1 MIILGIDP
9 GMSTGWAVVADGRL
23 VILGQREVG
32 ARHRHWATLAGIL
45 RGLITEYSPD
55 AIAWEEPV
63 ARGIAGASLNRA
75 LGVIELVAQES
86 GLPYA
91 SVNPMTLKKH
101 TTGKGSA
108 TKDEMRQA
116 VTERVGFE
124 LSAGSDA
131 IDAAAVALY
140 AETAFAWT

>member
-23 VILGQREVG
+23 VILGQRELG

-91 SVNPMTLKKH
+91 SVNPMTLKKA
-101 TTGKGSA
+101 TVGTGTAS
-108 TKDEMRQA
+108 KDQMRQA
-116 VTERVGFE
+116 IVERVGFE
-124 LSAGSDA
+124 LPPGSDA
-131 IDAAAVALY
+131 IDAVAVALY
-140 AETAFAWT
+140 AVDGFEWE

>member
-9 GMSTGWAVVADGRL
+9 GMSTGWAIVADGR
-23 VILGQREVG
+23 VVMLGQRELG
-32 ARHRHWATLAGIL
+32 ARHCHWATLAGIL

-91 SVNPMTLKKH
+91 SVNPMTLKKF
-101 TTGKGSA
+101 TAGKGSA
-108 TKDEMRQA
+108 TKEEMRQA
-116 VTERVGFE
+116 VAERVGFDVV
-124 LSAGSDA
+124 AGSDA
-131 IDAAAVALY
+131 VDAVAVALY
-140 AETAFAWT
+140 AGTEFAWV

>member
-9 GMSTGWAVVADGRL
+9 GMSTGWAIVADGRL
-23 VILGQREVG
+23 VILGQRELG

-91 SVNPMTLKKH
+91 SVNPMTLKKA
-101 TTGKGSA
+101 TAGTGSA
-108 TKDEMRQA
+108 SKDQMRQA
-116 VTERVGFE
+116 IVERVGFE
-124 LSAGSDA
+124 LPAGSDA
-131 IDAAAVALY
+131 IDAVAVALY
-140 AETAFAWT
+140 AVDGFEWE